1 MKDFQLLVS
10 LAGRIIQGC
19 QICLNSALRPIGI
32 GSAEANVL
40 MFLFTS
46 GDGVNQEDIVA
57 AIEVSKPAIS
67 RTIASLVTKGFVTRQ
82 LNESDRRSYII
93 YLTDKAREKEPFIQ
107 EQYATLVEAASGGV
121 APDKVAGFIEVF
133 RQVADNVDSY
143 RKENLTV

>member
-19 QICLNSALRPIGI
+19 QICLNGALRPIGI

-67 RTIASLVTKGFVTRQ
+67 RTIASLVTKGFLTRQ
-82 LNESDRRSYII
+82 LNESDRRSYVIH
-93 YLTDKAREKEPFIQ
+93 LTDKARQKEPFIQ
-107 EQYATLVEAASGGV
+107 EQYATLVEAASKGV
-121 APDKVAGFIEVF
+121 SPDRVAGFIEVF

-143 RKENLTV
+143 GKEDPTV